1 MDQSHLKSGNN
12 TVIKSQGNWN
22 VDTIANQIFRD
33 LNGTMTLSTIH
44 EVLKDVIPK
53 YESARIQIYVPIF
66 IRRDAV
72 NQLLS
77 MPATFVSPD
86 MVIDETDGRVESL
99 ANSDLSQHIIA
110 PKGQD
115 KTIGTSLVRWKP
127 AT

>member
-12 TVIKSQGNWN
+12 TVNKTQANWN
-22 VDTIANQIFRD
+22 VDTIAEQIFSD
-33 LNGTMTLSTIH
+33 LNGAVTHKTIQ
-44 EVLKDVIPK
+44 EVLKEVIPK
-53 YESARIQIYVPIF
+53 YEGARIQIYVPIF

-86 MVIDETDGRVESL
+86 MAIDKADGSDKSL

-110 PKGQD
+110 PNQQD